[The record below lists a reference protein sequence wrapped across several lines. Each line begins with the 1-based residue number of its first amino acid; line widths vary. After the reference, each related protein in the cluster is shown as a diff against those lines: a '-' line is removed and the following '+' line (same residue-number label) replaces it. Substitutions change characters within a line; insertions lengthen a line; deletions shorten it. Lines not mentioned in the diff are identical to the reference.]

1 MSSNSEDHERIVYD
15 AKLNFMIAEKRHN
28 HLCGTPEQ
36 LEAMASFL
44 IRAVYE
50 VRKGM
55 HEAPPLPRS
64 TWRLSDIADG

>member
-1 MSSNSEDHERIVYD
+1 MSIERIAYD
-15 AKLNFMIAEKRHN
+15 RRADMLSVDQQHN
-28 HLCGTPEQ
+28 HVHGSPEQ
-36 LEAMASFL
+36 LEALASFL

-64 TWRLSDIADG
+64 AWRFRDIADG